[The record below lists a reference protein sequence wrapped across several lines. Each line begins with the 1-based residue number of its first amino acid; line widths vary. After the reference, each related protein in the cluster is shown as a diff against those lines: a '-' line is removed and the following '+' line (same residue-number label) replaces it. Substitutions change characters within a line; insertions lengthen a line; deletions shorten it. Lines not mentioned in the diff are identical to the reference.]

1 MASRQNS
8 TRQGQAKKG
17 PPKGDDF
24 DLYMEAIEEMDS
36 ETLLE
41 VGRANFEDM
50 EEEYG
55 YDKGT
60 IQWTNLTR
68 DGYMELLDL
77 INQKIEEVATG
88 SNDEYI
94 LKMIQLIARFRMYLP
109 QYFIINKMG
118 IIRRF
123 DDVRDHAVKKLSA
136 EGLERAH
143 QYAGKRKAKVSKAKK
158 SLKKVKSIK
167 KSKKHS
173 KKTKKS
179 RR

>member
-8 TRQGQAKKG
+8 TRQGQAKKS

-24 DLYMEAIEEMDS
+24 DLYMELINEDDS
-36 ETLLE
+36 ETLLQT
-41 VGRANFEDM
+41 GQANFRAMED
-50 EEEYG
+50 EYG
-55 YDKGT
+55 YDNGT

-68 DGYMELLDL
+68 DGYIELLDL
-77 INQKIEEVATG
+77 INQKIEEVAVG
-88 SNDEYI
+88 SDDEYI

-118 IIRRF
+118 ITRRF
-123 DDVRDHAVKKLSA
+123 DDVRDHAVKKLSLG
-136 EGLERAH
+136 GLRRAH
-143 QYAGKRKAKVSKAKK
+143 QYAGKRKSKVSKAKK